1 MTLARDGIKAIYAD
15 LKVDDHAECESPFE
29 ASVYEALTQGG
40 LSLKKQV
47 GVSGYRID
55 LAVIDPQQ
63 PGRFLLGIECDGAMY
78 HSGATARDRDRLRQ
92 EVLEGLGWRIH
103 RIWSSD
109 WINDPESEIQKVLQV
124 LRQAVAKPGAIQT
137 PAAPA
142 EKKTAE
148 LSKAQPGIRAANHS
162 QPASKLPDGVIYY
175 KEAVIPRLGYG
186 MDDFYLRPRR
196 EIVDLIEKIVKA
208 EGPIEIDVLNARV
221 ATAWRI

>member
-15 LKVDDHAECESPFE
+15 LKVNENAECESPFE
-29 ASVYEALTQGG
+29 ASVYEALEFRG
-40 LSLKKQV
+40 LTLKRQV

-109 WINDPESEIQKVLQV
+109 WNNDPEGEVQKVLQA
-124 LRQAVAKPGAIQT
+124 LDQKAVNSEAGNPKAGSV
-137 PAAPA
+137 
-142 EKKTAE
+142 EKK
-148 LSKAQPGIRAANHS
+148 
-162 QPASKLPDGVIYY
+162 
-175 KEAVIPRLGYG
+175 RL
-186 MDDFYLRPRR
+186 
-196 EIVDLIEKIVKA
+196 
-208 EGPIEIDVLNARV
+208 N
-221 ATAWRI
+221 